1 MGIYRARTLPISLY
15 ARLMIELMW
24 ARPQCWSINFPV
36 SSRCLQTC
44 MVGNFRALG
53 ASARCCISRHSKQ
66 ESDAD
71 GPRRRQ
77 QYPATFGDV
86 ALFFFCKTPARFLPG
101 QSFYRILRSRSI
113 KYGFSWF
120 PSWGVVPRCR
130 INRLEFDA
138 ASRGRE
144 LSCQLKLKHQ
154 VIRCCGVRL
163 AGSRYALGVYDVAG

>member
-1 MGIYRARTLPISLY
+1 MEIYRARTLPISLCD
-15 ARLMIELMW
+15 RLMIELTW

-53 ASARCCISRHSKQ
+53 ASARCCISRQSKQ

-71 GPRRRQ
+71 GSRRRQ
-77 QYPATFGDV
+77 QYPATFADV
-86 ALFFFCKTPARFLPG
+86 ALFFCKTPARFLPG
-101 QSFYRILRSRSI
+101 QSFIESYDHDRSNMVSLGSLLGRRA
-113 KYGFSWF
+113 
-120 PSWGVVPRCR
+120 RCR

-154 VIRCCGVRL
+154 VIRCCCVSL
-163 AGSRYALGVYDVAG
+163 AGSRYTLGVYDVAG